1 MNALIAAGAAVGCIG
16 AASVAATVGTPKAAA
31 PNTDVAAEQT
41 PDNATVLAN
50 VLKDASTG
58 VFGED
63 IIALEDRELG
73 VCMIFAP
80 GTSPEYMEKRM
91 SLLREQS
98 LRFEPNDRW
107 GGIGSGNGPVNLTYS
122 FPPDTANGGPSSLG
136 NFPQGENF
144 NDMNSAWNAAF
155 SSVGGEPFWKD
166 KFRQSFDDWEQVT
179 GNNYTEVT
187 DGNPS
192 RSWPSVDGPFNNGVN
207 GDIRIVSS
215 LDDGPGGVLAFNFF
229 PDTGDMHLDSADLNS
244 YTNSNNNYRFLR
256 NVVIHENGHG
266 MGLSH
271 SCPVQGTK
279 LMEPF
284 INTSFDG
291 SQLDDVLGM
300 QVLYGDKFEPNNS
313 TAAATPPTESGIL
326 PDVTKVNAA
335 LSISPDADYY
345 RLTISGESTIEVS
358 VTPQLGTYPAGPQ
371 NGDGSCSQG
380 TEVDVSDNANLRIE
394 ILDSNG
400 QQIGLRDQNP
410 AGQGETLPTF
420 NLPSAGDFFIRI
432 TASNFDDIQLY
443 TMSTTITGG
452 GCPGDLNG
460 DGDVDGGDLGTLLG
474 VWGDASGFPSADL
487 NGDGSIDGADL
498 GLLLSC
504 WTG

>member
-16 AASVAATVGTPKAAA
+16 AASVAANVGAPKV
-31 PNTDVAAEQT
+31 VATSPGMAQTQDTAET
-41 PDNATVLAN
+41 LAN
-50 VLKDASTG
+50 VLKDAATG

-63 IIALEDRELG
+63 LIALEDHEYG
-73 VCMIFAP
+73 FCAIFAP
-80 GTSPEYMEKRM
+80 GTSPEYMKKWMDKIR
-91 SLLREQS
+91 SDSS
-98 LRFEPNDRW
+98 LRFEANDRW
-107 GGIGSGNGPVNLTYS
+107 GGFGAGNGPVNLTYS
-122 FPPDTANGGPSSLG
+122 FPPDGTTLTSG
-136 NFPQGENF
+136 NPGSNQMF
-144 NDMNSAWNAAF
+144 STWNAAF
-155 SSVGGEPFWKD
+155 SGVGGESFWKQ
-166 KFRQSFDDWEQVT
+166 KFRESFDDWEAVT
-179 GNNYTEVT
+179 GNVYTEVSD
-187 DGNPS
+187 DGA
-192 RSWPSVDGPFNNGVN
+192 SWPGFPGPFNGGSDR
-207 GDIRIVSS
+207 GDIRITSRNI
-215 LDDGPGGVLAFNFF
+215 DGGGGVLAFNFF
-229 PDTGDMHLDSADLNS
+229 PDTGDMHMDSADLNS

-271 SCPVQGTK
+271 SCPVQGSK

-313 TAAATPPTESGIL
+313 TAAATLPTESGIL

-345 RLTISGESTIEVS
+345 RLTVAGESTIEVS